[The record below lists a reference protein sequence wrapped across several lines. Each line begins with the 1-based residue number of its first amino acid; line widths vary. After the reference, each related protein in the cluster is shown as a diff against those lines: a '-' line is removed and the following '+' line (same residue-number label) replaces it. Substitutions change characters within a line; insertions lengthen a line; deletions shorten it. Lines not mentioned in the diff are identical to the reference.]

1 MKVIMRVNKRPLQS
15 VRGMDKLCIP
25 STGLWEAMLPSLSV
39 CAMRHAVP
47 FRFLIAL
54 HNRKLVVDGEV
65 ATLQN
70 LPQCINTHFDK
81 ERNHT
86 TTPLS
91 RRGRKYPLGMATV
104 RARPKEKRVKA
115 AVALS
120 GRRIRKTAV
129 MNVRH

>member
-1 MKVIMRVNKRPLQS
+1 M
-15 VRGMDKLCIP
+15 CIP

-39 CAMRHAVP
+39 CAMRLAVP

-70 LPQCINTHFDK
+70 VPQCINTHFDE

-91 RRGRKYPLGMATV
+91 RRGRKYPLGMARSA
-104 RARPKEKRVKA
+104 RARSREKRVK

-120 GRRIRKTAV
+120 GRRIRKTAG